1 MRRVQLPMTS
11 DLKPLIG
18 LALLVGLT
26 GCPPASVRDRSD
38 ASGGR
43 SEWTNRFTPQ
53 LEAALDKRLQMV
65 ERLAAQSEVVATV
78 RQANE
83 RQSAVSESE
92 MVVLEQRWAEAS
104 PHDPWIKSRMMN
116 PCAEQLFAFQ
126 DRHHGFPEIFVT
138 DARGQ
143 VIAQTNKTSDYIQSD
158 EIWWQ
163 LAYSDGWGRS
173 CRGTLVYDDSAISE
187 SISFNVPILD
197 PDSGRAIG
205 VLKAVCDITDI
216 KLEM

>member
-1 MRRVQLPMTS
+1 MRRVQLPTTS
-11 DLKPLIG
+11 NLKPLIG
-18 LALLVGLT
+18 LVLLFGLT
-26 GCPPASVRDRSD
+26 GCSPASVRERSD
-38 ASGGR
+38 APGGR
-43 SEWTNRFTPQ
+43 TSLTDRFTPQ
-53 LEAALDKRLQMV
+53 LEAALNKRLQMV

-92 MVVLEQRWAEAS
+92 MVVLEKRWAEAS
-104 PHDPWIKSRMMN
+104 SHDPWIKSRMMN

-126 DRHHGFPEIFVT
+126 DRNRGFPEIFVT

-216 KLEM
+216 KLDM